1 MENSIFKAYDI
12 RGEYPDELNEAVAF
26 KVGQAFTV
34 FLKRKT
40 NKDKLKIVLARDN
53 RLSSES
59 LFNNLERGILNQG
72 GEVVDIGLATTP
84 LFYFS
89 VALLGDISRQDAIII
104 IMAVLSET
112 ETLELKKST
121 SELK

>member
-84 LFYFS
+84 LFYFLS
-89 VALLGDISRQDAIII
+89 LII
-104 IMAVLSET
+104 IMME
-112 ETLELKKST
+112 EL
-121 SELK
+121 L